1 MLVLTDFSPAAD
13 HAAKYA
19 ARLTHDLDTKR
30 LILYHAYQAI
40 VPVSEVTPFTQVI
53 DLESLHKTSL
63 QQLETVKRTL
73 APLVSAGTTIDC
85 RTEETVLTPFIND
98 IAEEE
103 KVDML
108 VMGTTGKS
116 TLEKVLVGSNTL
128 RVVKESHYPV
138 LIVPPQASI
147 APLEK
152 ILFACDLEKTKENLP
167 AAELT
172 KVLDRLRAPLMV
184 VNVDHEEKRFGPDTP
199 RNVSIVYRLLE
210 PYHASFHFIDND
222 DVIEGIMNFA
232 EENDASLILMHTRNR
247 GFFESLFH
255 RSTTKQMI
263 YHTTLPL
270 LLLHGKT
277 HPDQPG
283 AT

>member
-13 HAAKYA
+13 HAARYA
-19 ARLTHDLDTKR
+19 ARLTHDLHTKR

-63 QQLETVKRTL
+63 QQLETVKQTL
-73 APLVSAGTTIDC
+73 APLVNPATTIDC

-98 IAEEE
+98 IVEEE
-103 KVDML
+103 GVDML

-128 RVVKESHYPV
+128 RVVKESHQPV
-138 LIVPPQASI
+138 LIVPPQAAI
-147 APLEK
+147 APLQK
-152 ILFACDLEKTKENLP
+152 ILFACDLEKTRENLP
-167 AAELT
+167 AAELK
-172 KVLDRLRAPLMV
+172 KVLDRLHTPLMV

-199 RNVSIVYRLLE
+199 GNISTVYRLLE
-210 PYHASFHFIDND
+210 PYQASFHFIDDD
-222 DVIEGIMNFA
+222 DVIEGIMDFA
-232 EENDASLILMHTRNR
+232 AEKDASLILMHTKTR
-247 GFFESLFH
+247 GFFEGIFH

-270 LLLHGKT
+270 LLLPGKT
-277 HPDQPG
+277 HD
-283 AT
+283 

>member
-1 MLVLTDFSPAAD
+1 MDTILVLTDFSPAAD
-13 HAAKYA
+13 HATRYA
-19 ARLTHDLDTKR
+19 ARLTQDLRSRR

-40 VPVSEVTPFTQVI
+40 VPVSEVTPLTQVI

-63 QQLETVKRTL
+63 QQLEELKRTL
-73 APLVSAGTTIDC
+73 EPLVQPGTMIDC
-85 RTEETVLTPFIND
+85 RAEETVLTPFIND

-103 KVDML
+103 KVDLL

-138 LIVPPQASI
+138 LIVPPQAHI
-147 APLEK
+147 AKPEK
-152 ILFACDLEKTKENLP
+152 ILFACDLDKTRENLP

-172 KVLDRLRAPLMV
+172 KVLDLFKTRLMV
-184 VNVDHEEKRFGPDTP
+184 VNIDHNEKRFGPETP
-199 RNVSIVYRLLE
+199 GSIAELHRLLE
-210 PYHASFHFIDND
+210 PYQASFHFLDAE
-222 DVIEGIMNFA
+222 DVIQGIMDFA
-232 EENDASLILMHTRNR
+232 QENDASLILMHTRNR

-270 LLLHGKT
+270 LLLQGKSS
-277 HPDQPG
+277 
-283 AT
+283 

>member
-1 MLVLTDFSPAAD
+1 MNTILVLTDFSPAAD
-13 HAAKYA
+13 HAARYA
-19 ARLTHDLDTKR
+19 ARLTHDIHSRR

-63 QQLETVKRTL
+63 QQLEELKRTL
-73 APLVSAGTTIDC
+73 EPLIHPATTIDC

-103 KVDML
+103 NIDML

-128 RVVKESHYPV
+128 RVAKESHCPV
-138 LIVPPQASI
+138 LIVPPQAPI
-147 APLEK
+147 APMKK
-152 ILFACDLEKTKENLP
+152 ILFACDLDKIKENLP

-172 KVLDRLRAPLMV
+172 NVLDHFKAPLMV
-184 VNVDHEEKRFGPDTP
+184 VNVDHEGKRSGPDTP
-199 RNVSIVYRLLE
+199 TNISAVHRLLE
-210 PYHASFHFIDND
+210 PYHPSFHFIDSD
-222 DVIEGIMNFA
+222 DVIEGIMDFA
-232 EENDASLILMHTRNR
+232 EENDASLILMHTKNR
-247 GFFESLFH
+247 GFFEGLFH

-277 HPDQPG
+277 SR
-283 AT
+283 T